1 MTAGVRAGSIGGM
14 SHDEPMR
21 PPDDAQRIV
30 SDVAQHV
37 SVDEERLRRAL
48 SARFVPGSH
57 WHDLMEAERLAGEVV
72 ADAWGEL
79 ALDCDEALTA
89 VHERYLDQATQ
100 VLEAHED
107 LNAHGADSWIGQA
120 IIHHHR
126 FSLRGTSS
134 TRKDCLPSY
143 PTDNRAPPL
152 SGRS

>member
-1 MTAGVRAGSIGGM
+1 M

-37 SVDEERLRRAL
+37 SLDEERLHRAL

-72 ADAWGEL
+72 ADAWGEI
-79 ALDCDEALTA
+79 ALECDEALTV

-107 LNAHGADSWIGQA
+107 LNVHGADSWIGRA
-120 IIHHHR
+120 VIHHHA
-126 FSLRGTSS
+126 FQLAWDVLDEKGLLTE
-134 TRKDCLPSY
+134 LP
-143 PTDNRAPPL
+143 D
-152 SGRS
+152 

>member
-37 SVDEERLRRAL
+37 SLDEERLRRAL

-120 IIHHHR
+120 IIHHHA
-126 FSLRGTSS
+126 FQLAWDVLDEKGLLTE
-134 TRKDCLPSY
+134 LP
-143 PTDNRAPPL
+143 D
-152 SGRS
+152 

>member
-1 MTAGVRAGSIGGM
+1 MTTVVRAGSIGGM

-37 SVDEERLRRAL
+37 SLDEERLHRAL

-120 IIHHHR
+120 IIHHHA
-126 FSLRGTSS
+126 FQLAWDVLDEKGLLTE
-134 TRKDCLPSY
+134 LP
-143 PTDNRAPPL
+143 D
-152 SGRS
+152 